1 MRARAVWVSY
11 VLSVTALCAV
21 PALAAEAPP
30 EPKAVIVVGS
40 TVRVDFNRR
49 LRQVVPPARAFVVN
63 VNGKPAKVVTQRVG
77 GSTFAVTLERP
88 VYGDDDV
95 VVTYVPLRAGA
106 SRLAGAKGGDVSGFS
121 RPGTNRSVA
130 GCTIEPGT
138 ANAAMATEGPTG
150 ELFAPARGMI
160 AGTILHVNFADQPG
174 RSEYQPL
181 GALVGW
187 TSDLSYGR
195 AALDLR
201 VHEPPLD
208 LPSNRADYS
217 LRSDSPWATAR
228 RAFAD
233 AVAAA
238 DTAVDFSRTQVLFVV
253 FRPGRPAVSRDGM
266 WFARP
271 GEGITADGTEI
282 RFFVAAHR
290 EIQEGAMRGL
300 LRALGLPKVSSTFGQ
315 WDAMGNSDLG
325 ITLSGWHRRKLGWI
339 DPVQTRCFR
348 EGTEEV
354 VLSPISLSGGTKL
367 IVVPRSPTIAVVVE
381 ARDAVG
387 SDAHLC
393 DRGVLVY
400 RLDAASTSRSALKLY
415 RAHEGKLP
423 TPPGTSCKDPVAPA
437 FDVGEGERSTYEVQ
451 DTRIEVL
458 RREAGGWRVRVTV
471 L

>member
-1 MRARAVWVSY
+1 MRARAVWVFF
-11 VLSVTALCAV
+11 VLSLAAVCAV
-21 PALAAEAPP
+21 PAHAVEAPP
-30 EPKAVIVVGS
+30 VPKAVVAVGT

-49 LRQVVPPARAFVVN
+49 LRRVAPPAKAFVVT
-63 VNGKPAKVVTQRVG
+63 VNGKPAKVVAQRVG
-77 GSTFAVTLERP
+77 GLTFAVTLERP

-106 SRLAGAKGGDVSGFS
+106 SRLAGAKGGSVSGFS
-121 RPGTNRSVA
+121 RPAINRSA
-130 GCTIEPGT
+130 PGCTIEPGT
-138 ANAAMATEGPTG
+138 ASATIATEGPTG
-150 ELFAPARGMI
+150 DLFAPARGTI
-160 AGTILHVNFADQPG
+160 AGTVLHVNFADQPG

-195 AALDLR
+195 AALDLQ

-208 LPSNRADYS
+208 LPSNRADYA
-217 LRSDSPWATAR
+217 LRTDTPWSTAR
-228 RAFAD
+228 KAFAD

-238 DTAVDFSRTQVLFVV
+238 DASVDFSRTQVLFVV
-253 FRPGRPAVSRDGM
+253 FRPGRPAVSRDAM
-266 WFARP
+266 WVARP

-325 ITLSGWHRRKLGWI
+325 ITLTGWHRRKLGWI
-339 DPVQTRCFR
+339 DPVQTRCVR
-348 EGTEEV
+348 DGTKEA
-354 VLSPISLSGGTKL
+354 VLSPVSLSGGTKL
-367 IVVPRSPTIAVVVE
+367 VIVPQSPTIAVVVE
-381 ARDAVG
+381 ARDTVG
-387 SDAHLC
+387 SDAALC

-400 RLDAASTSRSALKLY
+400 RVDAASTSRSALKLY
-415 RAHEGKLP
+415 SAHEGKLP
-423 TPPGTSCKDPVAPA
+423 TPPGTACKDPIAPA
-437 FDVGEGERSTYEVQ
+437 FDVGEGEKSTYEVHG
-451 DTRIEVL
+451 TRVEVL
-458 RREAGGWRVRVTV
+458 GREAGGWRVRVTV